1 MDLGIEDRVA
11 IVTGSS
17 RGIGRAIARG
27 LSIEGVDVVICARK
41 EGPLKE
47 AADEIS
53 RESGRRVV
61 AVRTDLAIEGDI
73 SGLVEKTIDLFGR
86 VDILVNN
93 TGGPPAG
100 RFDEISSDD
109 WNKSVELILMSVQR
123 ICSLVIPHMRKN
135 GWGRIINMTSIAAKQ
150 PLERMVLSNT
160 IRAGI
165 LGLTKTLANEV
176 ARDNILVNS
185 VCPGWTLTDRVDELA
200 SSKARDTG
208 SSKDEIIRGW
218 EEGIPLGRMA
228 RPGELAD
235 LVVYLS
241 SERASYLTGTVIQ
254 VDGGA
259 TRSLF

>member
-1 MDLGIEDRVA
+1 M
-11 IVTGSS
+11 
-17 RGIGRAIARG
+17 
-27 LSIEGVDVVICARK
+27 EGVDVVICARNEHALVK
-41 EGPLKE
+41 

-53 RESGRRVV
+53 GESGRRVV
-61 AVRTDLAIEGDI
+61 AVRADLAREDDI
-73 SGLVEKTIDLFGR
+73 SGLIEKTIDLFGR

-100 RFDEISSDD
+100 RFEEISSGD
-109 WNKSVELILMSVQR
+109 WEKSVESLLFSIQR

-135 GWGRIINMTSIAAKQ
+135 EWGRIINMTSIAAKQ

-176 ARDNILVNS
+176 ASDNILVNS

-200 SSKARDTG
+200 SSEADDTG

-228 RPGELAD
+228 RPEELAD

-241 SERASYLTGTVIQ
+241 SERASYVTGTVIQ

-259 TRSLF
+259 TRSLY

>member
-1 MDLGIEDRVA
+1 
-11 IVTGSS
+11 
-17 RGIGRAIARG
+17 
-27 LSIEGVDVVICARK
+27 
-41 EGPLKE
+41 
-47 AADEIS
+47 
-53 RESGRRVV
+53 
-61 AVRTDLAIEGDI
+61 
-73 SGLVEKTIDLFGR
+73 
-86 VDILVNN
+86 
-93 TGGPPAG
+93 
-100 RFDEISSDD
+100 
-109 WNKSVELILMSVQR
+109 
-123 ICSLVIPHMRKN
+123 
-135 GWGRIINMTSIAAKQ
+135 MTSIAAKQ

-235 LVVYLS
+235 LVVFLS

-259 TRSLF
+259 TRSLFSQYPHAVQHLESYRV